1 MALNRE
7 QKRQLKK
14 SGDLG
19 EDGEPTQSRATRTA
33 PKPAPSKEKRTSARV
48 FLKEVRGELRKVAWP
63 SRSETTN
70 YSLVVAITLIVL
82 GTLIF
87 GLDWIFS
94 EVVLRL
100 FNAK

>member
-7 QKRQLKK
+7 QKRHLKK
-14 SGDLG
+14 SGELS
-19 EDGEPTQSRATRTA
+19 EDGQPTPSRATRTA
-33 PKPAPSKEKRTSARV
+33 PKPVPSKDKRTPPRV
-48 FLKEVRGELRKVAWP
+48 FIKEVRGELRKVAWP
-63 SRSETTN
+63 TRAETTN

-87 GLDWIFS
+87 GLDWVFS